1 MSMSTRL
8 TLLAVFLTAC
18 AARPSPT
25 PRVVT
30 IQQQPARVPG
40 SDAAVTAS
48 ASPDAAVTRD
58 AGATVAVGDFAPAIP
73 DMATWTALAATPN
86 REVTA
91 RTEVVKFVI
100 DYMDHDRVYFLQ
112 TRQWEIHYYFIQR
125 FLARPDSPIP
135 DSEAFWRREYLSN
148 NRRFI
153 QGTITRYRD
162 QDIWALELV
171 AQDVL
176 DVPRAIAAFQRVRA
190 QANLPT
196 LRYHPIPPHHVAAI
210 DQIRAAIPVVTTDD
224 IFANTRYQPLN
235 PGEAYG
241 YLRFFDG
248 AVDPARV
255 RPFDIVVLAE
265 VPLDL
270 PVCAAVITAELQTP
284 LSHIAVLSANRRTPN
299 MALRNANHDASLR
312 AFEGQLVHLHV
323 TPQEYTVER
332 ASQADAERAWN
343 ARRPAAMAHL
353 HRSDADVGL
362 PGLADIDVGDVDTV
376 GAKAA
381 QLGALAH
388 ITPALPLPRAFG
400 LPFHAYLDHLRRNHL
415 DVELTHMLA
424 DPQFQTDPVVR
435 EHALEAFR
443 ARIIA
448 APVAPAL
455 LTRLRAEI
463 QRRFPGVHVR
473 FRSSTNAEDL
483 PGFNGAGLYLSTRTD
498 ANPTEPQ
505 IADALRRVW
514 ASTWN
519 FQGFEERTYYRIPQD
534 EVAMGVLVQ
543 ESIDDDVATGVA
555 ITANPFDEGR
565 PGFYINSQ
573 VSAGSVTSAASGEVA
588 EQTIFYSYPPPGAIE
603 RLSSSSRT
611 HGQPVLTD
619 AEITSLA
626 HHLAA
631 IHSYFFGTV
640 VWQTGQAMDVEFLI
654 VGPTRRVVIVQARPF
669 TVRWNEGREYARPP
683 G

>member
-1 MSMSTRL
+1 MSMTIPLSPCV
-8 TLLAVFLTAC
+8 LAIVLSAC
-18 AARPSPT
+18 AAIPPPT
-25 PRVVT
+25 PRLVT
-30 IQQQPARVPG
+30 LRQQPACVPG
-40 SDAAVTAS
+40 SDGGAQAS
-48 ASPDAAVTRD
+48 TGVDASVL
-58 AGATVAVGDFAPAIP
+58 AVGDFAPAIP
-73 DMATWTALAATPN
+73 DLATWTALAASPN
-86 REVTA
+86 REVAA

-100 DYMDHDRVYFLQ
+100 DYLDHDRVYFLQ

-125 FLARPDSPIP
+125 FLARPDAPIP
-135 DSEAFWRREYLSN
+135 ESETFWRLEYLSN
-148 NRRFI
+148 NRRFV
-153 QGTITRYRD
+153 QGTLTHYRD

-176 DVPRAIAAFQRVRA
+176 DVPRTIAAFQNVRA
-190 QANLPT
+190 HVNLPN
-196 LRYHPIPPHHVAAI
+196 LRYRPIPPHHIAAI
-210 DQIRAAIPVVTTDD
+210 AQLRAAIPVVTTDD

-248 AVDPARV
+248 PVDPARV

-284 LSHIAVLSANRRTPN
+284 LSHVAVLSANRGTPN
-299 MALRNANHDASLR
+299 MALRNANHEASLR
-312 AFEGQLVHLHV
+312 ALAGQLVHLHV

-332 ASQADAERAWN
+332 AAQADAERAWN
-343 ARRPAAMAHL
+343 ARRPAAMARL
-353 HRSDADVGL
+353 HRSDTDVGL
-362 PGLADIDVGDVDTV
+362 PALADLDVGDVDTV

-388 ITPALPLPRAFG
+388 ITPALPLPRAFA
-400 LPFHAYLDHLRRNHL
+400 LPFHAYLEHLRRSHL
-415 DVELTHMLA
+415 DVALTQMLA
-424 DPQFQTDPVVR
+424 DPRFQTDPVVR
-435 EHALEAFR
+435 EQALEAFR
-443 ARIIA
+443 ARVIA
-448 APVAPAL
+448 APVDPVL
-455 LTRLRAEI
+455 LTRLRTELL
-463 QRRFPGVHVR
+463 RRLPGVRVR

-483 PGFNGAGLYLSTRTD
+483 PGFNGAGLYLSTRAD
-498 ANPTEPQ
+498 ANPSSAQ
-505 IADALRRVW
+505 IADAVRRVW

-519 FQGFEERTYYRIPQD
+519 FQGFEERTYYRIPQ
-534 EVAMGVLVQ
+534 EQVAMGVLVQ

-573 VSAGSVTSAASGEVA
+573 VSAGSVTSAGNGEVA

-611 HGQPVLTD
+611 GGQPVLTD
-619 AEITSLA
+619 AETTSLA
-626 HHLAA
+626 QHLAA
-631 IHSYFFGTV
+631 IHEYFFGNV

-654 VGPTRRVVIVQARPF
+654 AGPARRVMIVQARPF